1 MLISNSLS
9 ECLSMQLEISIGP
22 VYLIFGSHTSINLYI
37 DMVQMELESK
47 EQDLCFRESSNKYP
61 KRSVKYFISCM
72 LNSNKSMDYTHMQY
86 KFMIE
91 WL

>member
-1 MLISNSLS
+1 
-9 ECLSMQLEISIGP
+9 
-22 VYLIFGSHTSINLYI
+22 
-37 DMVQMELESK
+37 MVQMELESK

-61 KRSVKYFISCM
+61 KRNVKYFISCM
-72 LNSNKSMDYTHMQY
+72 LSSNKSMDYTHMQY